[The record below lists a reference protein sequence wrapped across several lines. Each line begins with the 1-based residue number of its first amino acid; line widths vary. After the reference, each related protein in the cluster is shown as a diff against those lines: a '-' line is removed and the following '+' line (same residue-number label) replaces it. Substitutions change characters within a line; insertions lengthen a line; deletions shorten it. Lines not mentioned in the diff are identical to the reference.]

1 MNKNIN
7 EENIIYRR
15 LKNKSINK
23 KINDSFNYIIKLNFA
38 MILIVIAF
46 LFILSSK
53 TNSLYKGPYSNLDT
67 ISAMKVEIQVMY
79 NNMNMA
85 INQSDDEKRNS
96 YIEKAKAEEAS
107 FDENYNVLNEEFL
120 GDERLVKILLSTKED
135 IKETRNKVYTLIQN
149 RDNEE
154 AISLLNG
161 NYLTEAGYIENEL
174 NNIYD
179 SVQNSADG
187 FISSARILKYSII
200 AVIIVMLAISLNL
213 SITLKKVLSNMIIEG
228 INNIKNMS
236 KNLSEGIL
244 EVNNDYTNK
253 DEIGEMADNLNT
265 SIEMLHSCIEDE
277 TNIIE
282 NIANRKFDIELNS
295 EIEYKGNF
303 EPIKEAFE
311 KIIRLLNLD
320 FLDITQSV
328 DFVASSAEEISATT
342 QILSEGAKQ
351 QSEVVQN
358 LIESFNEVLDQVK
371 SNADNAEKAD
381 DFSNSTRSIVIN
393 GNEDMKLLLTYMTN
407 ISNCSKNISDII
419 STIEEIAEET
429 NLLAL
434 NAAIEAARAGESGKG
449 FAVVAEE
456 VRVLAS
462 QSQEAVRNIT
472 NIIGESINAV
482 DLGAKMANQT
492 AEKLELIVKNVDET
506 TELVREITNASQKQ
520 KDSIISMTEGV
531 NEISEVVKTNTVT
544 TKETADAVEELA
556 VQAQKI
562 NERLTQY
569 TLKK

>member
-7 EENIIYRR
+7 EKNIIYKR
-15 LKNKSINK
+15 LRNESINK

-38 MILIVIAF
+38 MILMVIVF

-67 ISAMKVEIQVMY
+67 ISAMKVEIQVIY

-120 GDERLVKILLSTKED
+120 GDERLIKILLKTKED
-135 IKETRNKVYTLIQN
+135 IKETRNKVYTLIKN
-149 RDNEE
+149 KDNEG
-154 AISLLNG
+154 AISILNG

-179 SVQNSADG
+179 SVQHSAEG
-187 FISSARILKYSII
+187 FISSARILKYIII
-200 AVIIVMLAISLNL
+200 AVIIVMLAIDLNL

-244 EVNNDYTNK
+244 EANNDYTNK

-303 EPIKEAFE
+303 KPIKEAFE
-311 KIIRLLNLD
+311 KIIRVLNAD
-320 FLDITQSV
+320 FFDITQSV

-342 QILSEGAKQ
+342 QVLSEGAKQ
-351 QSEVVQN
+351 QSEIVQN
-358 LIESFNEVLDQVK
+358 LIESFNEVLNQVK
-371 SNADNAEKAD
+371 SNADNAKKAD
-381 DFSNSTRSIVIN
+381 DFSNSTRSIVLN
-393 GNEDMKLLLTYMTN
+393 GNEDMQLLLTYMNN

>member
-1 MNKNIN
+1 
-7 EENIIYRR
+7 
-15 LKNKSINK
+15 
-23 KINDSFNYIIKLNFA
+23 
-38 MILIVIAF
+38 
-46 LFILSSK
+46 
-53 TNSLYKGPYSNLDT
+53 PYSNLDT